1 MGLLLRAAVV
11 VGVIYAAS
19 PVRDSAGP
27 ELGSARALVQDQA
40 RRVGAAAL
48 DYCIANPVQ
57 CRSAMSALA
66 EIEHAPA
73 PADPPFRASVAGQ
86 VAAPSQVAAP
96 LPALVPLPTPRPRHL
111 DSRRPAP

>member
-1 MGLLLRAAVV
+1 MGLFLRAAVV

-27 ELGSARALVQDQA
+27 ELGSTRALVQDQA
-40 RRVGAAAL
+40 GRGGAAAL

-73 PADPPFRASVAGQ
+73 PADPPSRPSVASQ
-86 VAAPSQVAAP
+86 VAAPSQIAAP
-96 LPALVPLPTPRPRHL
+96 LPALVPLPTPRPRNL
-111 DSRRPAP
+111 DARRSSP

>member
-1 MGLLLRAAVV
+1 MGLLLRAAIV

-40 RRVGAAAL
+40 GRVGAAAL

-57 CRSAMSALA
+57 CRSA
-66 EIEHAPA
+66 
-73 PADPPFRASVAGQ
+73 
-86 VAAPSQVAAP
+86 VAAMAELDKTPKAETAGRPAVSSQISP
-96 LPALVPLPTPRPRHL
+96 NQSPVPLPTPRPRDLEARH
-111 DSRRPAP
+111 PAQ